1 MKDKLLKIIKNSR
14 KGQGFSQKEI
24 ADRLK
29 ITQQAYSNLES
40 GKFEIT
46 LKRLDEILAVLG
58 IEDEEVMQGN
68 YTDTEALR
76 EILALETELHQ
87 RLVDLLPSN
96 EDTEN
101 Q

>member
-14 KGQGFSQKEI
+14 KSQGLSQKQVAEKLGI
-24 ADRLK
+24 SAP
-29 ITQQAYSNLES
+29 AYSNLES

-46 LKRLDEILAVLG
+46 LKRLDEILVALG